1 MQDSRVVSNTE
12 VEFSLAGCHAGREQ
26 FNRSVSQ
33 VKFRLLQ
40 IMRSVTL

>member
-1 MQDSRVVSNTE
+1 MA
-12 VEFSLAGCHAGREQ
+12 SLTGREQ

-40 IMRSVTL
+40 TMRSCHSLTSSPSCWP